1 MEKIGVS
8 IPAWLLERKIICFY
22 LIITNR
28 GWDNEKFGEVLERAP
43 DKQFYEL
50 ISKHMNAYLQKGE
63 MPPAEIAPAIMNL
76 IDDQTAGRTMTLRA
90 GDYISLQNYARKA
103 K

>member
-28 GWDNEKFGEVLERAP
+28 GWEKEQFGEVLERAP

-63 MPPAEIAPAIMNL
+63 MPPVEIAPAIMNL